1 MMNVR
6 EALYARR
13 STRGFLDRPVAPDLI
28 ESIFEAAQRAPSNC
42 NIQPWQ
48 TIVVSGQARDGLA
61 RLLTGHLASGA
72 SPAPDFGPSVL
83 PAFEGV
89 YRDRQHAAAA
99 ELYAAME
106 IERGDKGARG
116 QASRRNWGFFGAPHV
131 ALFTMERGL
140 GLMGAVDIGGYAHGL
155 ALMMTACGIGNCA
168 QASLAYFPAPIR
180 EYLDIPENMGIL
192 FGMSF
197 GYPDP
202 DAPANRVRTE
212 RAAVRDAVRL
222 VE

>member
-1 MMNVR
+1 MDVR
-6 EALYARR
+6 EALHARQ
-13 STRGFLDRPVAPDLI
+13 STRGFLDRPVAPDLLA
-28 ESIFEAAQRAPSNC
+28 SIFEAAQRAPSNC
-42 NIQPWQ
+42 NTQPWQ
-48 TIVVSGQARDGLA
+48 TIVVSGKARDQLA
-61 RLLTGHLASGA
+61 RLLAEHLAGGA

-99 ELYAAME
+99 ELYAAMG
-106 IERGDKGARG
+106 IERGDKVARA
-116 QASRRNWGFFGAPHV
+116 QASQRNWAFFGAPHV
-131 ALFTMERGL
+131 ALFTMQRGL
-140 GLMGAVDIGGYAHGL
+140 GLMGAVDVGGYAHGL
-155 ALMMTACGIGNCA
+155 ALMMTASGIGSCP

-180 EYLDIPENMGIL
+180 EYLDIPVNMGIL

-202 DAPANRVRTE
+202 DAPSNRARTG
-212 RAAVRDAVRL
+212 RAAVIDAVRL